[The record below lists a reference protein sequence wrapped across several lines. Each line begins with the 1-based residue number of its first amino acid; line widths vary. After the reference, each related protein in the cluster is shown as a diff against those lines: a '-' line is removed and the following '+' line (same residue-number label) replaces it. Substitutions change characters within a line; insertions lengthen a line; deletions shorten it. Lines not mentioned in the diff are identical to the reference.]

1 MEVETIYFRKDNL
14 LSHRNRLFLFRNSK
28 LFQYSTTLIIICYS
42 LLLGIKTHHDS
53 IYYLH
58 FLNVMDSIVTI
69 YFLFEI
75 CVKIYA
81 EKVKLNFFKDGW
93 NLFDFVVVFI
103 SIIPDELFGSIIVAR
118 LVRVFRVLRIITVN
132 QNIKKLIST
141 LEGAIPSI
149 LNIVFLMF
157 IIFYI
162 YAILGNQLFVS
173 LESGLWTNSSIAM
186 LTLFRVFTF
195 EDWTDVMYEAM
206 ELYPYSWIYFI
217 SFIIMNSF
225 VIFNLFI
232 AIIITEFSRI
242 KDNDIKNELENNDQS
257 IDLII
262 NELNKVQLKLD
273 ILEKRNEIK

>member
-69 YFLFEI
+69 YFIFEI

-225 VIFNLFI
+225 IIFNLFI

-242 KDNDIKNELENNDQS
+242 KDSDIKNELENNDQS